1 MKGFVSTIASALL
14 ALTVALV
21 LGSGTALA
29 EPEEELMTIT
39 GQVVLAE
46 EDAEGKVTVTIVTET
61 DTYIVT
67 EDSKA
72 ADLSAQSGKKVTAKG
87 AIEATEMGKTIMVQE
102 YALVEADTPPVG
114 AQD

>member
-1 MKGFVSTIASALL
+1 MKGFVSTIAGALL
-14 ALTVALV
+14 ALAVVLV

-29 EPEEELMTIT
+29 EELVTIT

-67 EDSKA
+67 EDSKV
-72 ADLSAQSGKKVTAKG
+72 ADLAAQSGKKVTAKG
-87 AIEATEMGKTIMVQE
+87 AIEATEMGKKITVQE